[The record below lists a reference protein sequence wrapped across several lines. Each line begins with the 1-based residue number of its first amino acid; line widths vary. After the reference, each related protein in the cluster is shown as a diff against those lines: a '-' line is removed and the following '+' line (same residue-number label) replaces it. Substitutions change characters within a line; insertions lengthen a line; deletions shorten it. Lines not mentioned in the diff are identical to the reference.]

1 MNLAE
6 PQQRRLRVEV
16 TAKAAEV
23 AEARAIV
30 KAEVEVAGA
39 VPTQKAGA
47 EVMRREKASLNVG
60 VGAIV
65 KGEAAEAVVQAE
77 GMLNAKVRVPQP
89 LVALE
94 PRMMVM

>member
-1 MNLAE
+1 L
-6 PQQRRLRVEV
+6 PVEV
-16 TAKAAEV
+16 TAKAAEVAEV

-30 KAEVEVAGA
+30 KAEVVEA

-47 EVMRREKASLNVG
+47 EVTRREKASLNVG
-60 VGAIV
+60 VGVIV

-77 GMLNAKVRVPQP
+77 DMLNAKVRVLQP